1 MRPRSI
7 AVLAPMMQPFLARL
21 SGSLG
26 LIMVIMVMF
35 VMVGMLVV
43 VRVRMFMIMG
53 SFVIFTT
60 LALLMKLVASVFA
73 MLVVLVVT
81 PRMIGHR
88 VVTPKTWGGGR
99 RA

>member
-7 AVLAPMMQPFLARL
+7 AVLAPMMHSFFPRF

-26 LIMVIMVMF
+26 LFMVMF
-35 VMVGMLVV
+35 VMMRMLVV
-43 VRVRMFMIMG
+43 VRVRMFMMMF
-53 SFVIFTT
+53 SFVVFGT
-60 LALLMKLVASVFA
+60 LALLMMHVASVFA
-73 MLVVLVVT
+73 MLAVLMVK

-88 VVTPKTWGGGR
+88 VVAPKAWGGGS